1 MEYIPPSLSKE
12 LAVKANE
19 ILGNEVYVPAVHDPD
34 VYHIST
40 PQVVVLAMDQ
50 VKVSV
55 SKWREPAMKQYN
67 VDIRKVCII
76 TRQPFGWD
84 VNDNAIPRT
93 HKLNFKI
100 SYLQGYDS
108 LSWNDKHV
116 FLNCF
121 S

>member
-55 SKWREPAMKQYN
+55 SK
-67 VDIRKVCII
+67 
-76 TRQPFGWD
+76 
-84 VNDNAIPRT
+84 
-93 HKLNFKI
+93 
-100 SYLQGYDS
+100 
-108 LSWNDKHV
+108 
-116 FLNCF
+116 
-121 S
+121 